1 MKAALLLSLFTFLSQ
16 ASILKRPEYV
26 PDENHPAPKRT
37 VLPRQAE
44 EERPKVS
51 RDEWSDQ
58 KEIRENKAERDK
70 KIKNK

>member
-26 PDENHPAPKRT
+26 PDENHPAPKRA
-37 VLPRQAE
+37 VVPRQAE
-44 EERPKVS
+44 EERPRLP
-51 RDEWSDQ
+51 RDDWSDQ
-58 KEIRENKAERDK
+58 KELRKKRAERDQ

>member
-1 MKAALLLSLFTFLSQ
+1 M
-16 ASILKRPEYV
+16 

-37 VLPRQAE
+37 VVPRQAE

-58 KEIRENKAERDK
+58 KEIRKNKAERDK